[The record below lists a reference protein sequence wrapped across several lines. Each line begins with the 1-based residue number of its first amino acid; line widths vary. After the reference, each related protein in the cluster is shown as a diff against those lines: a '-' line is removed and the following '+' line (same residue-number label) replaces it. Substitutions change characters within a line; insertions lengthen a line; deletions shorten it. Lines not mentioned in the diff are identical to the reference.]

1 MNKNSSAR
9 TKKANKIDKVEVTSD
24 ILTSRGGLILFV
36 RYLNAIGIL
45 SRMES
50 LFGALRK
57 SRKGKPISEI
67 FKQLFCFFLDGTS
80 RHLVYFDSLAKDEGY
95 ARGIETEPSD
105 MLSSHAVKRF
115 FHSATLPLSWLFRR
129 IMLELFI
136 WRLRIAKP
144 DVIELGL
151 DSMVMDNDEAQ
162 KREGAKSTYKKVK
175 GFQPLQMTW
184 GRFIIDA
191 IFRSGDRHSNHGN
204 DSVRMIKRVVN
215 QIYSCYRTD
224 VAVVVRMDS
233 GFFDQK
239 VFEFC
244 EKEHIGYICGG
255 KMYNDIKTV
264 IEKNDRSK
272 WFRYKN
278 AVQVWEFTEFA
289 DQRNSWNRS
298 RRVFYSRPLCQDR
311 QMVFA
316 FERPSTLI
324 YTNIGT
330 DDVLDDKLRK
340 SQGSYLLESQGI
352 IKAYHDRGADE
363 LVHRALKDFGFEEL
377 PFLRFHQNAA
387 FYYTMLIG
395 FMLFESFKVDVCV
408 PVIHVSAY
416 ATTVRRKLID
426 IAAKIARHSGEVAI
440 KISRAVFDTLKFDV
454 LWEKSTMQ
462 LAAV

>member
-1 MNKNSSAR
+1 MKKNSNVNE
-9 TKKANKIDKVEVTSD
+9 KNANKINKVEVTGD
-24 ILTSRGGLILFV
+24 VITSRGGLILFV

-50 LFGALRK
+50 LFGVLRK
-57 SRKGKPISEI
+57 SRKGQPISEI

-115 FHSATLPLSWLFRR
+115 FHSAALPLSWLFRR
-129 IMLELFI
+129 IMLELFV

-162 KREGAKSTYKKVK
+162 KREGAKPTYKKVK

-191 IFRSGDRHSNHGN
+191 VFRSGDRHCNHGN
-204 DSVRMIKRVVN
+204 DTIRMIKRVVN
-215 QIYSCYRTD
+215 QIYRCYRTD
-224 VAVVVRMDS
+224 VAVVVRIDS

-255 KMYNDIKTV
+255 KMYGGIKTIV
-264 IEKNDRSK
+264 ENIDRSN
-272 WFRYKN
+272 WGRYEN
-278 AVQVWEFTEFA
+278 GVQVWEFVEFS
-289 DQRNSWNRS
+289 DRRSSWSRS
-298 RRVFYSRPLCQDR
+298 RRAFYCRPLCQDR

-316 FERPSTLI
+316 FARPDTVI

-330 DDVLDDKLRK
+330 DDVLDAKLRQ
-340 SQGSYLLESQGI
+340 SQGSYMLEGQGI

-387 FYYTMLIG
+387 LYYTMLIG
-395 FMLFESFKVDVCV
+395 FMLFESFKVDVCI
-408 PVIHVSAY
+408 PVIPVSAY

-426 IAAKIARHSGEVAI
+426 IAAKVVRHAGDVVL
-440 KISRAVFDTLKFDV
+440 KISSAVFDRLKFDV
-454 LWEKSTMQ
+454 LWEKSAMPP
-462 LAAV
+462 AAV